1 MREREREIERID
13 LGVSK
18 RERDRWMEE
27 VRGQRQ
33 EDVLL
38 GDENEVCFPT
48 VACR

>member
-1 MREREREIERID
+1 MDGR
-13 LGVSK
+13 
-18 RERDRWMEE
+18 E